1 MMRLGKKLLTQ
12 GKEVRRGSLCH
23 MQHTTPETSP
33 QRPLLPAPSAG
44 SRRGWG
50 RLRPRF
56 GIGSRLAFGLA
67 AVAAV
72 ILFGHEVATRTT
84 RQATEA
90 VRRMQSESEPL
101 ARRAEAVLENLV
113 AYDRA
118 VGAYLEAGRSSDF
131 GNITA
136 AGNALQNAVIAYYD
150 GTPAPPLSPAS
161 PVLRASL
168 SNHIDSGQQLAK
180 SAAQRAQWVDE
191 RNTALER
198 VYHYITSAG
207 GAGMAING
215 SQVIAQRSLA
225 ELEVA
230 IGAVRGNFASG
241 PVMARKEQD
250 FAAVLAAHT
259 AELQRSP
266 GKVWLDLV
274 REDFAKATH
283 LRNAIEHF
291 DSANGPARH
300 QLLEDSA
307 SLTAAVEEQLQAPAR
322 LGLLQAAEHAAT
334 SAELAEHMLTMTGA
348 AVLAVVLLVSVA
360 LALSISLPVRR
371 LTVAIRS
378 ISSGQRDARAPRG
391 GSAEI
396 DELAESF
403 NTMADQIS
411 QAEAELRAHQAEL
424 ERHVAERTRQLHH
437 LAHHDPLTQLPNRR
451 QLSARLASALARAA
465 ANNQRLALLFVD
477 VDNFKSI
484 NDTLGHNFGDRV
496 LQGIA
501 RRLQGAAGGGG
512 LLARLGGDEFTVL
525 IEDIESVAEV
535 ESRAAAIVTTLQHPL
550 TIDGRA
556 LSTSASVGAS
566 LYPDHA
572 EDAEGLLRAADVA
585 LFRAKELGRNRFAL
599 YRTALYDAAAQRFR
613 LEQSLRKAVEAGDL
627 MLMFQP
633 QVALHTFEVTGLEAL
648 LRWRKPDGRIATA
661 TEFIHIAEKTG
672 LIHELTDWVLRSATS
687 TVAAWRAQGWH
698 RACVAI
704 NVSPPQF
711 LESDFVG
718 HVVRS
723 LEVTGLPASAL
734 ELELTETVFQTGP
747 TTIDSLRRLR
757 ELGVSIA
764 LDDFGIGYSSLTSL
778 EQLPITRVKLD
789 RMLVESVDT
798 NPRSA
803 AIVRS
808 IVALCHGLGLQ
819 VVAEGVERPAQLE
832 FLSHCGPLGVQGYL
846 LAYPVEAHQ
855 AEDESKAAASRAKV
869 ILEAAAKAPQSETVG
884 NSLVFVGPTGSRK
897 RNN

>member
-1 MMRLGKKLLTQ
+1 
-12 GKEVRRGSLCH
+12 
-23 MQHTTPETSP
+23 MQQTPPETP
-33 QRPLLPAPSAG
+33 PIEPPLLPAAMAAG
-44 SRRGWG
+44 RRGW
-50 RLRPRF
+50 RPRF
-56 GIGSRLAFGLA
+56 GIGSRLALGLA

-72 ILFGHEVATRTT
+72 ILIGHGLATRTT
-84 RQATEA
+84 RQSTEA

-101 ARRAEAVLENLV
+101 ARRANAVLERLV
-113 AYDRA
+113 AYDRS
-118 VGAYLEAGRSSDF
+118 VSEYLQAGRSSDF
-131 GNITA
+131 GTITA
-136 AGNALQNAVIAYYD
+136 AGETLQSALTTYYD
-150 GTPAPPLSPAS
+150 STPAAALTPQ
-161 PVLRASL
+161 VTQLRTQLAT
-168 SNHIDSGQQLAK
+168 HVDKGQQLAK

-191 RNTALER
+191 RNAALDR
-198 VYHYITSAG
+198 VYHYVASAG
-207 GAGMAING
+207 GAGLAISG
-215 SQVIAQRSLA
+215 TQVIAQRSLS
-225 ELEVA
+225 ELEAA
-230 IGAVRGNFASG
+230 IAAIRGNFAVG
-241 PVMARKEQD
+241 TAMARREQD
-250 FAAVLAAHT
+250 FASILTAHS
-259 AELQRSP
+259 AELQKSP
-266 GKVWLDLV
+266 GKAWLDLV
-274 REDFAKATH
+274 HEDFATATR
-283 LRNAIEHF
+283 LRVAIEHF
-291 DSANGPARH
+291 DAANGPARRE
-300 QLLEDSA
+300 LLEDSA
-307 SLTAAVEEQLQAPAR
+307 TLTATVEEQLQEPAR
-322 LGLLQAAEHAAT
+322 LGLLQAAERAA
-334 SAELAEHMLTMTGA
+334 SAAEIAEHTLTMTGA
-348 AVLAVVLLVSVA
+348 AVLGVALIISVA

-371 LTVAIRS
+371 LAVAIRS
-378 ISSGQRDARAPRG
+378 MASGNRDARAPRG

-403 NTMADQIS
+403 NTMADHIS
-411 QAEAELRAHQAEL
+411 AAEAKLRAHQAEL

-465 ANNQRLALLFVD
+465 ASKQRIALLFVD

-501 RRLQGAAGGGG
+501 RRLAGAAGPGT

-525 IEDIESVAEV
+525 IEDVRSVEEV

-572 EDAEGLLRAADVA
+572 EDAEGLLKAADVA

-599 YRTALYDAAAQRFR
+599 YKAALYDAAAQRFR

-633 QVALHTFEVTGLEAL
+633 QVALHTFEVVGLEAL

-718 HVVRS
+718 HVARA

-734 ELELTETVFQTGP
+734 ELELTETVFQTGA

-789 RMLVESVDT
+789 RMLVEGIDT

-855 AEDESKAAASRAKV
+855 AEEEAKAAASRAKL
-869 ILEAAAKAPQSETVG
+869 ILENAAKSPQSDAIG
-884 NSLVFVGPTGSRK
+884 NSLVFVGPTGGRK
-897 RNN
+897 RSS

>member
-1 MMRLGKKLLTQ
+1 
-12 GKEVRRGSLCH
+12 
-23 MQHTTPETSP
+23 MQQTPPETP
-33 QRPLLPAPSAG
+33 PIEPPLLPAPAPVAAG
-44 SRRGWG
+44 RRGW
-50 RLRPRF
+50 RPRF
-56 GIGSRLAFGLA
+56 GIGSRLALGLA
-67 AVAAV
+67 GVAAV
-72 ILFGHEVATRTT
+72 ILIGHGLATRTT
-84 RQATEA
+84 RQSTEA

-101 ARRAEAVLENLV
+101 ARRANAVLERLV
-113 AYDRA
+113 AYDRS
-118 VGAYLEAGRSSDF
+118 VSEYLQAGRSSDF
-131 GNITA
+131 GTITA
-136 AGNALQNAVIAYYD
+136 AGEALQNALTTYYD
-150 GTPAPPLSPAS
+150 STPAAALTPQ
-161 PVLRASL
+161 VTQLRTQLAT
-168 SNHIDSGQQLAK
+168 HVDKGQQLAK

-191 RNTALER
+191 RNAALDR
-198 VYHYITSAG
+198 VYHYVASAG
-207 GAGMAING
+207 GAGLAISG
-215 SQVIAQRSLA
+215 TQVIAQRSLS
-225 ELEVA
+225 ELEAA
-230 IGAVRGNFASG
+230 IAAIRGNFAVG
-241 PVMARKEQD
+241 TAMARREQD
-250 FAAVLAAHT
+250 FTSILTAHI
-259 AELQRSP
+259 AELQKSP
-266 GKVWLDLV
+266 GRAWLDLV
-274 REDFAKATH
+274 HEDFATATR
-283 LRNAIEHF
+283 LRVAIEHF
-291 DSANGPARH
+291 DAANGPARRE
-300 QLLEDSA
+300 LLEDSA
-307 SLTAAVEEQLQAPAR
+307 TLTATVEEQLQEPAR
-322 LGLLQAAEHAAT
+322 LGLLQAAERAA
-334 SAELAEHMLTMTGA
+334 SAAEIAEHTLTMTGA
-348 AVLAVVLLVSVA
+348 AVLGVALIISVV

-371 LTVAIRS
+371 LAVAIRS
-378 ISSGQRDARAPRG
+378 MASGNRDARAPRG

-403 NTMADQIS
+403 NTMADHIS
-411 QAEAELRAHQAEL
+411 AAEAKLRAHQAEL

-451 QLSARLASALARAA
+451 QLSARLASALARAT
-465 ANNQRLALLFVD
+465 ANKQRIALLFVD

-501 RRLQGAAGGGG
+501 RRLAGAAGPGA

-525 IEDIESVAEV
+525 IEDVRSVEEV
-535 ESRAAAIVTTLQHPL
+535 ESRAMAIVTTLQHPL

-572 EDAEGLLRAADVA
+572 EDAEGLLKAADVA

-599 YRTALYDAAAQRFR
+599 YKAALYDAAAQRFR

-633 QVALHTFEVTGLEAL
+633 QIALHTFEVVGLEAL

-718 HVVRS
+718 HVARA

-734 ELELTETVFQTGP
+734 ELELTETVFQTGA

-789 RMLVESVDT
+789 RMLVEGIDT

-855 AEDESKAAASRAKV
+855 AEDEAKAAASRAKL
-869 ILEAAAKAPQSETVG
+869 ILENAAKSPQSDAIG
-884 NSLVFVGPTGSRK
+884 NSLVFVGPTGGRK
-897 RNN
+897 RSN

>member
-1 MMRLGKKLLTQ
+1 
-12 GKEVRRGSLCH
+12 
-23 MQHTTPETSP
+23 MQHTSRSESP
-33 QRPLLPAPSAG
+33 LPA
-44 SRRGWG
+44 RRGPGG
-50 RLRPRF
+50 RGWRGLKPRL
-56 GIGSRLAFGLA
+56 GIGSRLALGLA

-72 ILFGHEVATRTT
+72 IVVGHGLATRTT
-84 RQATEA
+84 RQASEA
-90 VRRMQSESEPL
+90 VRTMQSESEPL
-101 ARRAEAVLENLV
+101 ARQASAVLEQLV

-118 VGAYLEAGRSSDF
+118 VSEYLQAGRSSDF
-131 GNITA
+131 GTITA
-136 AGNALQNAVIAYYD
+136 GGSALEGALAAYYD
-150 GTPAPPLSPAS
+150 SKPA
-161 PVLRASL
+161 ASL
-168 SNHIDSGQQLAK
+168 APAVLQLRTQLSGHINSGEQLAK

-191 RNTALER
+191 RNAALDR
-198 VYHYITSAG
+198 VYHYIASAG
-207 GAGMAING
+207 GGGLAING
-215 SQVIAQRSLA
+215 TQVVAQRSLS
-225 ELEVA
+225 ELEAA
-230 IGAVRGNFASG
+230 IAAIRGNFAV
-241 PVMARKEQD
+241 PRVMARRERE

-266 GKVWLDLV
+266 GNAWLELV
-274 REDFAKATH
+274 REDFATAAH
-283 LRNAIEHF
+283 LRRAIEHF
-291 DSANGPARH
+291 DAANGPARRE
-300 QLLEDSA
+300 LLEDSA
-307 SLTAAVEEQLQAPAR
+307 TLTAAVERELQDPAR
-322 LGLLQAAEHAAT
+322 LGLLQAAQHAAA
-334 SAELAEHMLTMTGA
+334 SAEIAERTLTITDA
-348 AVLAVVLLVSVA
+348 AVLGVVLLVSMA

-371 LTVAIRS
+371 LTAATRLIA
-378 ISSGQRDARAPRG
+378 SGNRGARAPRG

-403 NTMADQIS
+403 NTMADHIAR
-411 QAEAELRAHQAEL
+411 AEAELRAHQAEL

-451 QLSARLASALARAA
+451 HLAARLSSALSRAA
-465 ANNQRLALLFVD
+465 ANGQRLALLFVD

-501 RRLQGAAGGGG
+501 KRLQVAVGANT

-525 IEDIESVAEV
+525 CEDVKSVEEV
-535 ESRAAAIVTTLQHPL
+535 ESRATAIVTTLQHPL
-550 TIDGRA
+550 SIDGRA

-599 YRTALYDAAAQRFR
+599 YRAALYDAAAQRFR

-711 LESDFVG
+711 FESDFVS
-718 HVVRS
+718 HVARA

-734 ELELTETVFQTGP
+734 ELELTETVFQTGA

-757 ELGVSIA
+757 EQGVSIA

-789 RMLVESVDT
+789 RMLVEGIDT

-832 FLSHCGPLGVQGYL
+832 FLAHCGPLGVQGYL
-846 LAYPVEAHQ
+846 LAYPVEANR
-855 AEDESKAAASRAKV
+855 AEDEARAAAARARI
-869 ILEAAAKAPQSETVG
+869 ILEAAAKAPQTEAAAG
-884 NSLVFVGPTGSRK
+884 ALVFVGPTGGRK
-897 RNN
+897 RTN

>member
-1 MMRLGKKLLTQ
+1 
-12 GKEVRRGSLCH
+12 
-23 MQHTTPETSP
+23 MQHTSSETASEP
-33 QRPLLPAPSAG
+33 ALLPASGAG
-44 SRRGWG
+44 SRRGWR

-56 GIGSRLAFGLA
+56 GIGSRLALGLA

-72 ILFGHEVATRTT
+72 ILFGHGVATRST
-84 RQATEA
+84 RQASEA
-90 VRRMQSESEPL
+90 VRRMQNESEPL
-101 ARRAEAVLENLV
+101 ARRAEAVLEKLV
-113 AYDRA
+113 AYDRT
-118 VGAYLEAGRSSDF
+118 VGEYLEAGRSSDF

-136 AGNALQNAVIAYYD
+136 AGNALQNALTAYYD
-150 GTPAPPLSPAS
+150 GTPSPQVTPADG
-161 PVLRASL
+161 VLRDHL
-168 SNHIDSGQQLAK
+168 SNHINSGQQLAK

-191 RNTALER
+191 RNAALER
-198 VYHYITSAG
+198 VYHYIASAG
-207 GAGMAING
+207 GAGLAING
-215 SQVIAQRSLA
+215 TQVVAQRSLS

-230 IGAVRGNFASG
+230 IAAVRGNFAPG
-241 PVMARKEQD
+241 PVMARREQD

-259 AELQRSP
+259 AELQHSP
-266 GKVWLDLV
+266 GKAWLDLV
-274 REDFAKATH
+274 HEDFATATR
-283 LRNAIEHF
+283 LRVAIEHF
-291 DSANGPARH
+291 DAANGPARH
-300 QLLEDSA
+300 ALLEDSA
-307 SLTAAVEEQLQAPAR
+307 ILTAAVEEQLQTPAR
-322 LGLLQAAEHAAT
+322 LGLLQSAEHAAT
-334 SAELAEHMLTMTGA
+334 SAEVAERTLTATGA
-348 AVLAVVLLVSVA
+348 AVLAVALLVSVA

-378 ISSGQRDARAPRG
+378 MAAGKRDARAPRG

-403 NTMADQIS
+403 NTMADHIS
-411 QAEAELRAHQAEL
+411 RAEANLRAHQAEL

-465 ANNQRLALLFVD
+465 ANQKRLALLFVD

-501 RRLQGAAGGGG
+501 KRLQGAAGNGG

-525 IEDIESVAEV
+525 IEDVKSVEEV
-535 ESRAAAIVTTLQHPL
+535 EARASAIVTTLQHPL

-599 YRTALYDAAAQRFR
+599 YRAALYDAAAQRFR

-633 QVALHTFEVTGLEAL
+633 QVALLTFEVTGLEAL
-648 LRWRKPDGRIATA
+648 LRWRKPDGRIANA
-661 TEFIHIAEKTG
+661 SEFIHIAEKTG

-711 LESDFVG
+711 FESDFVG
-718 HVVRS
+718 HVIRS
-723 LEVTGLPASAL
+723 LEITGLPPSAL
-734 ELELTETVFQTGP
+734 ELELTETVFQTGA
-747 TTIDSLRRLR
+747 TTIESLRRLR

-789 RMLVESVDT
+789 RMLVEGIDT

-832 FLSHCGPLGVQGYL
+832 LLSHCGPLGVQGYL

-855 AEDESKAAASRAKV
+855 AEEESNAAAARARL
-869 ILEAAAKAPQSETVG
+869 ILEAAAKAPQAEAAG
-884 NSLVFVGPTGSRK
+884 NALVFVGPTGSRK
-897 RNN
+897 RTN

>member
-1 MMRLGKKLLTQ
+1 
-12 GKEVRRGSLCH
+12 
-23 MQHTTPETSP
+23 
-33 QRPLLPAPSAG
+33 
-44 SRRGWG
+44 
-50 RLRPRF
+50 
-56 GIGSRLAFGLA
+56 
-67 AVAAV
+67 
-72 ILFGHEVATRTT
+72 
-84 RQATEA
+84 
-90 VRRMQSESEPL
+90 
-101 ARRAEAVLENLV
+101 
-113 AYDRA
+113 
-118 VGAYLEAGRSSDF
+118 
-131 GNITA
+131 
-136 AGNALQNAVIAYYD
+136 
-150 GTPAPPLSPAS
+150 
-161 PVLRASL
+161 
-168 SNHIDSGQQLAK
+168 
-180 SAAQRAQWVDE
+180 
-191 RNTALER
+191 
-198 VYHYITSAG
+198 
-207 GAGMAING
+207 
-215 SQVIAQRSLA
+215 
-225 ELEVA
+225 
-230 IGAVRGNFASG
+230 
-241 PVMARKEQD
+241 
-250 FAAVLAAHT
+250 
-259 AELQRSP
+259 
-266 GKVWLDLV
+266 LDLV
-274 REDFAKATH
+274 HDDFATATR
-283 LRNAIEHF
+283 LRVAIEHF
-291 DSANGPARH
+291 DAANGPARREW
-300 QLLEDSA
+300 LEESA
-307 SLTAAVEEQLQAPAR
+307 NLTAAVEEQLQEPAR
-322 LGLLQAAEHAAT
+322 FGLLQAAEHAAS
-334 SAELAEHMLTMTGA
+334 SAEIAEHTLTMTGA
-348 AVLAVVLLVSVA
+348 AVLGVVLVVSIA

-378 ISSGQRDARAPRG
+378 MASGNRGARAPRG

-396 DELAESF
+396 DELAGSF
-403 NTMADQIS
+403 NTMADHIS
-411 QAEAELRAHQAEL
+411 SAEAKLRAHQAEL

-451 QLSARLASALARAA
+451 QLSARLASALSRATA
-465 ANNQRLALLFVD
+465 SGQRIALLFVD

-501 RRLQGAAGGGG
+501 RRLQGAVGPGG

-525 IEDIESVAEV
+525 IEDVRSVEEV

-572 EDAEGLLRAADVA
+572 ADAEGLLRAADVA

-599 YRTALYDAAAQRFR
+599 YKAALYDAAAQRFR

-633 QVALHTFEVTGLEAL
+633 QVALHTFEVVGLEAL

-687 TVAAWRAQGWH
+687 TVAAWRAQGWQ

-718 HVVRS
+718 HVARA

-734 ELELTETVFQTGP
+734 ELELTETVFQTGA

-789 RMLVESVDT
+789 RMLVEGVDT

-855 AEDESKAAASRAKV
+855 AEDEAKAAASRAKL
-869 ILEAAAKAPQSETVG
+869 ILENAAKSPESAGVG
-884 NSLVFVGPTGSRK
+884 SSLVFVGPTGGRK
-897 RNN
+897 RSN

>member
-1 MMRLGKKLLTQ
+1 
-12 GKEVRRGSLCH
+12 
-23 MQHTTPETSP
+23 MQHTLPETHASEP
-33 QRPLLPAPSAG
+33 PALPAPVAVR
-44 SRRGWG
+44 RRGW
-50 RLRPRF
+50 RPRI
-56 GIGSRLAFGLA
+56 GIGSRLALGLA

-72 ILFGHEVATRTT
+72 ILMGHELATRTT
-84 RQATEA
+84 RQATDA
-90 VRRMQSESEPL
+90 VRTMQSESEPL
-101 ARRAEAVLENLV
+101 ARRASAVLERLV
-113 AYDRA
+113 AFDRS
-118 VGAYLEAGRSSDF
+118 VSEYLQAGRSSDF
-131 GNITA
+131 STITA
-136 AGNALQNAVIAYYD
+136 AGDALQSALTAYYD
-150 GTPAPPLSPAS
+150 RTPAPSITQPAAQ
-161 PVLRASL
+161 LRTQL
-168 SNHIDSGQQLAK
+168 SNHIASGQQLAK

-191 RNTALER
+191 RNAALDR
-198 VYHYITSAG
+198 VYHYVASAG

-215 SQVIAQRSLA
+215 TQVIAQRSLS

-230 IGAVRGNFASG
+230 IATIRGNFSVGAA
-241 PVMARKEQD
+241 MARREQD
-250 FAAVLAAHT
+250 FATVLSAHS
-259 AELQRSP
+259 AELQKSP
-266 GKVWLDLV
+266 GKAWLDLV
-274 REDFAKATH
+274 HEDFATATR
-283 LRNAIEHF
+283 LRVAIEHF
-291 DSANGPARH
+291 DAANGPARRE
-300 QLLEDSA
+300 LLEDSA
-307 SLTAAVEEQLQAPAR
+307 ALTAVVEEQLQDPAR
-322 LGLLQAAEHAAT
+322 LGLLQAAEHAAS
-334 SAELAEHMLTMTGA
+334 SAQIAEHTLTMTGA
-348 AVLAVVLLVSVA
+348 AVLGLVLIVSVA

-378 ISSGQRDARAPRG
+378 MASGNRDARAPRG

-403 NTMADQIS
+403 NTMADHIS
-411 QAEAELRAHQAEL
+411 SAEAKLRAHQVEL

-451 QLSARLASALARAA
+451 QLSARLANALLRAKA
-465 ANNQRLALLFVD
+465 SSQRIALLFVD

-525 IEDIESVAEV
+525 IEDVKSVEEV

-572 EDAEGLLRAADVA
+572 DDAEGLLRAADVA

-599 YRTALYDAAAQRFR
+599 YKAALYDAAAQRFR

-633 QVALHTFEVTGLEAL
+633 QVALHSFEVTGLEAL

-718 HVVRS
+718 HVARS

-734 ELELTETVFQTGP
+734 ELELTETVFQTGA

-757 ELGVSIA
+757 EQGVSIA

-789 RMLVESVDT
+789 RMLIEGIDT

-832 FLSHCGPLGVQGYL
+832 FLSHCGPLAVQGYL

-855 AEDESKAAASRAKV
+855 AEEESKAAAARAKL
-869 ILEAAAKAPQSETVG
+869 ILENAAKAPTSDAVG
-884 NSLVFVGPTGSRK
+884 NALVFVGPGGGRK
-897 RNN
+897 RSN

>member
-1 MMRLGKKLLTQ
+1 M
-12 GKEVRRGSLCH
+12 
-23 MQHTTPETSP
+23 
-33 QRPLLPAPSAG
+33 
-44 SRRGWG
+44 
-50 RLRPRF
+50 
-56 GIGSRLAFGLA
+56 GLA

-72 ILFGHEVATRTT
+72 IVIGHALGTQTT
-84 RQATEA
+84 RQASEA

-101 ARRAEAVLENLV
+101 ARRANAVLEKLV
-113 AYDRA
+113 AYDRSISE
-118 VGAYLEAGRSSDF
+118 YLQAGRSSDF
-131 GNITA
+131 RTITA
-136 AGNALQNAVIAYYD
+136 AGGSLKAVLGAYYD
-150 GTPAPPLSPAS
+150 GKPAPVVSPTGLQ
-161 PVLRASL
+161 LRTL
-168 SNHIDSGQQLAK
+168 LTNYIDKGEQLAR

-191 RNTALER
+191 RNTALEH
-198 VYHYITSAG
+198 VYHYIASAG
-207 GAGMAING
+207 GAGLAING
-215 SQVIAQRSLA
+215 TQVVAQRSLS

-230 IGAVRGNFASG
+230 IGAIRGNFIPGA
-241 PVMARKEQD
+241 VMAHREQN
-250 FAAVLAAHT
+250 FAAVLTAHT

-266 GKVWLDLV
+266 GKAWLSLLRDDFKAAV
-274 REDFAKATH
+274 R
-283 LRNAIEHF
+283 LRVAIEHF
-291 DSANGPARH
+291 DAASGPARH
-300 QLLEDSA
+300 ELLEDSA
-307 SLTAAVEEQLQAPAR
+307 TLTAAVEEQLQNPAR
-322 LGLLQAAEHAAT
+322 LGLLQAAEYAAS
-334 SAELAEHMLTMTGA
+334 SAETAQQTLTMTGA
-348 AVLAVVLLVSVA
+348 AVMGVVLLISVA

-371 LTVAIRS
+371 LTAATRLIA
-378 ISSGQRDARAPRG
+378 SGNRGARAPRG

-403 NTMADQIS
+403 NAMADHITR
-411 QAEAELRAHQAEL
+411 AEAELRAHQAEL

-451 QLSARLASALARAA
+451 QLAARLASALSRAA
-465 ANNQRLALLFVD
+465 ATGQRLGLLFVD

-501 RRLQGAAGGGG
+501 KRLQVAAGPNG

-525 IEDIESVAEV
+525 FEDVKSIEEV

-550 TIDGRA
+550 AIDGRA

-572 EDAEGLLRAADVA
+572 DDAEGLLRAADVA

-599 YRTALYDAAAQRFR
+599 YRAALYDAAAQRFR
-613 LEQSLRKAVEAGDL
+613 LEQSLRKAVEAGEL

-687 TVAAWRAQGWH
+687 TVAAWRSQGWH

-711 LESDFVG
+711 FESDFVS
-718 HVVRS
+718 HVARA

-757 ELGVSIA
+757 EMGVSIA

-789 RMLVESVDT
+789 RMLVEAVDT

-819 VVAEGVERPAQLE
+819 VVAEGVERPAQLD
-832 FLSHCGPLGVQGYL
+832 FLAHCGPLGVQGYL

-855 AEDESKAAASRAKV
+855 AEAEAHAAAARAKV
-869 ILEAAAKAPQSETVG
+869 ILEAAARAPQSEAVG
-884 NSLVFVGPTGSRK
+884 NSLVFVGPLASRK
-897 RNN
+897 KTN

>member
-1 MMRLGKKLLTQ
+1 
-12 GKEVRRGSLCH
+12 
-23 MQHTTPETSP
+23 MQHTPTETHASEP
-33 QRPLLPAPSAG
+33 PALPAPVAVR
-44 SRRGWG
+44 RRGW
-50 RLRPRF
+50 RPRI
-56 GIGSRLAFGLA
+56 GIGSRLALGLA

-72 ILFGHEVATRTT
+72 ILMGHELATRTT
-84 RQATEA
+84 RQATDA
-90 VRRMQSESEPL
+90 VRTMQSESEPL
-101 ARRAEAVLENLV
+101 ARRASAVLERLV
-113 AYDRA
+113 AFDRS
-118 VGAYLEAGRSSDF
+118 VSEYLQAGRSSDF
-131 GNITA
+131 STITA
-136 AGNALQNAVIAYYD
+136 AGDALQTALTAYYD
-150 GTPAPPLSPAS
+150 RTPAPSITQLAAQ
-161 PVLRASL
+161 LRTQL
-168 SNHIDSGQQLAK
+168 SNHIASGQQLAK

-191 RNTALER
+191 RNAALDR
-198 VYHYITSAG
+198 VYHYVASAG

-215 SQVIAQRSLA
+215 TQVIAQRSLS

-230 IGAVRGNFASG
+230 IATIRGNFSVGAA
-241 PVMARKEQD
+241 MARREQD
-250 FAAVLAAHT
+250 FATVLSAHS
-259 AELQRSP
+259 AELQKSP
-266 GKVWLDLV
+266 GKAWLDLV
-274 REDFAKATH
+274 HEDFATATR
-283 LRNAIEHF
+283 LRVAIEHF
-291 DSANGPARH
+291 DAANGPARRE
-300 QLLEDSA
+300 LLEDSA
-307 SLTAAVEEQLQAPAR
+307 ALTAVVEEQLQDPAR
-322 LGLLQAAEHAAT
+322 LGLLQAAEHAAS
-334 SAELAEHMLTMTGA
+334 SAQIAEHTLTMTGA
-348 AVLAVVLLVSVA
+348 AVLGLVLIVSVA

-378 ISSGQRDARAPRG
+378 MASGNRDARAPRG

-403 NTMADQIS
+403 NTMADHIS
-411 QAEAELRAHQAEL
+411 SAEAKLRAHQVEL

-451 QLSARLASALARAA
+451 QLSARLANALMRAKA
-465 ANNQRLALLFVD
+465 SSQRIALLFVD

-525 IEDIESVAEV
+525 IEDVKSVEEV

-585 LFRAKELGRNRFAL
+585 LFRAKELGRNRFAM
-599 YRTALYDAAAQRFR
+599 YKAALYDAAAQRFR

-718 HVVRS
+718 HVARA

-734 ELELTETVFQTGP
+734 ELELTETVFQTGA

-789 RMLVESVDT
+789 RMLIEGIDT

-832 FLSHCGPLGVQGYL
+832 FLSHCGPLAVQGYL

-855 AEDESKAAASRAKV
+855 AEEESKAAAARAKL
-869 ILEAAAKAPQSETVG
+869 ILENAAKAPPSDTVG
-884 NSLVFVGPTGSRK
+884 NALVFVGPGGGRK
-897 RNN
+897 RSN